1 VKDRLFAPSS
11 NKRWLGLLSYFPNP
25 TCVNNIA
32 RKKAKLLQ
40 TVLTVALSTIQ
51 SWAHSIILMRG
62 RSSSRII
69 TRRLGFPWDALQKI
83 SVFNDVILD
92 HFRAPHNAGDLPD
105 ATAIVE
111 VTNPVCGD
119 VLRLAVRVETGRI
132 TAARFKTQGCVAA
145 IACSSLLTDM
155 LIGKSPPEL
164 HAISPQQISESLGN
178 LPPATFHA
186 AQLCTDAVAALLKK
200 IN

>member
-1 VKDRLFAPSS
+1 MSTTLKEKKRNNCKRLDCLSINYSILSPQHYTHAWPVTIE
-11 NKRWLGLLSYFPNP
+11 NYCPPVPLGS
-25 TCVNNIA
+25 
-32 RKKAKLLQ
+32 
-40 TVLTVALSTIQ
+40 
-51 SWAHSIILMRG
+51 AHK
-62 RSSSRII
+62 
-69 TRRLGFPWDALQKI
+69 T

-92 HFRAPHNAGDLPD
+92 HFRAPHNGGDLPD
-105 ATAIVE
+105 ATASVE

-145 IACSSLLTDM
+145 IACSSLLTDL
-155 LIGKSPPEL
+155 LIGKSAPEL
-164 HAISPQQISESLGN
+164 YAITPQQISTALGD

-200 IN
+200 IT